1 MAAEAFAKGR
11 VGDLVL
17 ARWRFG
23 AGTSSH
29 PYANLIE
36 TRCHG
41 FDMLEHLVGPIESVM
56 AQMTDRPNGT
66 HPTVSVALRFVNGA
80 VGSLVGSYETEPPW
94 VSWRPR

>member
-56 AQMTDRPNGT
+56 AQKLATAAWAAWWNEQR
-66 HPTVSVALRFVNGA
+66 L
-80 VGSLVGSYETEPPW
+80 L
-94 VSWRPR
+94 